1 MFGIKIF
8 KSQKIVDPWLKV
20 FNFGNTYFKPLF
32 KKIGLLSILIRELTH
47 DTCSWSTR
55 FVSAHYSNIS
65 LRKGPVTLLSVKNI
79 EIAMAIPVLNRR
91 EVSILRC

>member
-20 FNFGNTYFKPLF
+20 FNFGDTYFKPLF
-32 KKIGLLSILIRELTH
+32 KKIGLLSILIRELNH

-55 FVSAHYSNIS
+55 FVLAHYSNIS
-65 LRKGPVTLLSVKNI
+65 LRKGFVTLTPLLVLKTLI
-79 EIAMAIPVLNRR
+79 YIAMTIVFQF
-91 EVSILRC
+91 

>member
-32 KKIGLLSILIRELTH
+32 KKIGLLSILIRELNH

-55 FVSAHYSNIS
+55 FVLAHYSNIS
-65 LRKGPVTLLSVKNI
+65 LRKGFVTLTPLLVLKTLI
-79 EIAMAIPVLNRR
+79 YIAMTIVFQF
-91 EVSILRC
+91 